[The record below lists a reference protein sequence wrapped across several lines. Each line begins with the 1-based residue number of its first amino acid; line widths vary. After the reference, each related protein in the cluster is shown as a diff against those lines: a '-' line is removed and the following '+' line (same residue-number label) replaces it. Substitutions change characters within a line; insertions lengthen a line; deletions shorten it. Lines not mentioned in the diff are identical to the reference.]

1 MFQYLEIIY
10 YGIYLLLL
18 IITNLIMKRL
28 VIIILINITVQVK
41 IQNIIRDECNI
52 NKSLLLEIE

>member
-10 YGIYLLLL
+10 YGIYLLL
-18 IITNLIMKRL
+18 INITNLIMKRL
-28 VIIILINITVQVK
+28 VIIVLINITVQAK

>member
-28 VIIILINITVQVK
+28 VIIILINITVQAK

>member
-10 YGIYLLLL
+10 YGIYLLL
-18 IITNLIMKRL
+18 INITNLMMKRL
-28 VIIILINITVQVK
+28 VIIVLINITVQAK

>member
-10 YGIYLLLL
+10 YGIYLLL
-18 IITNLIMKRL
+18 INITNLMMKRL
-28 VIIILINITVQVK
+28 VIIVLINITVQAK
-41 IQNIIRDECNI
+41 IQNIIRDERNI